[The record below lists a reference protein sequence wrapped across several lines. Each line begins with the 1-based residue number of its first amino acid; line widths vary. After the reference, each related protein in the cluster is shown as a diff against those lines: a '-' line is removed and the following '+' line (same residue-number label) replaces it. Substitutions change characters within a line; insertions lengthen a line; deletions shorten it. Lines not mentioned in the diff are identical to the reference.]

1 MYPSLYYLF
10 SDLFGIKI
18 AFLKAFQ
25 MFGCMVAISFL
36 AASYVLSKELKRKE
50 NEGLL
55 HTFTEKVTIGQKASI
70 LELIGAFITAFI
82 IGFKLVYIAL
92 NFHDFLQDTQG
103 FLLSIQGNWIGGI
116 ALGAIYTYMR
126 YREKEKQRLPEPKL
140 VEEQM
145 HPYQLVGNITLVAA
159 GGGLAGAKLFD
170 GLENY
175 KDFFAHPAQYLFS
188 FSGLTMYG
196 GLIVGAISVLYYAR
210 KKGISL
216 IHLIDAAAP
225 AIMIAYSIGR
235 IGCQMSGDGD
245 WGIAN
250 AAHKPAWMSFL
261 PDWMWSFN
269 YPHHVNQFD
278 PTRDIP
284 IPNCM
289 EQYCYQLSPPAFPT
303 PFYETVM
310 CGILFF
316 VLWGIRK
323 KIKTP
328 GVLFCIYLMMNGV
341 ERFLIELIRVN
352 IKYDIF
358 GLQITQAQLIAPML
372 FLLGLVGIYYFRKR
386 AANEQIAT

>member
-10 SDLFGIKI
+10 SDLFGIKLD
-18 AFLKAFQ
+18 FLKVFQ

-55 HTFTEKVTIGQKASI
+55 HTFTEKVTIGEKASI
-70 LELIGAFITAFI
+70 MELIGAFVTAFI

-103 FLLSIQGNWIGGI
+103 FLLSVQGNWIGGI
-116 ALGAIYTYMR
+116 ALGGIYTYMR
-126 YREKEKQRLPEPKL
+126 YREKEKQSLPEPKL

-175 KDFFAHPAQYLFS
+175 QDFFAHPAQYLFS

-235 IGCQMSGDGD
+235 IGCQLAGDGD

-250 AAHKPAWMSFL
+250 AAPKPGWMSFL
-261 PDWMWSFN
+261 PNWMWSFN
-269 YPHHVNQFD
+269 FPHNVINSGSAIPGCMDVHCNAL
-278 PTRDIP
+278 DIP
-284 IPNCM
+284 V
-289 EQYCYQLSPPAFPT
+289 FPT

-316 VLWGIRK
+316 VLWGMRK

-358 GLQITQAQLIAPML
+358 GVQITQAQLIAPML

-386 AANEQIAT
+386 AANEQIAS